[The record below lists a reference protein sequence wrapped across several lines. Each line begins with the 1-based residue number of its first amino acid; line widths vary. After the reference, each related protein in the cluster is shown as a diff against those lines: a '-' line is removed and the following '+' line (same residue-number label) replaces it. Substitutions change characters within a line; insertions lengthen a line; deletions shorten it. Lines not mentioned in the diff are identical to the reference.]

1 MHQLDQNI
9 KQLFALL
16 AQTCITVPW
25 ILTMSRTKVKQKDKR
40 EKNEISDFYHHYK
53 CHDQQCFFKQTNK
66 TKNNQI

>member
-1 MHQLDQNI
+1 
-9 KQLFALL
+9 
-16 AQTCITVPW
+16 
-25 ILTMSRTKVKQKDKR
+25 MSRTKVKQKDKR